1 MELKG
6 KNAIV
11 TGAARGIGRGIAL
24 KLAEAGANVAMV
36 DLGSPK
42 DPALTY
48 NLAAHGELASA
59 VDQVKSHGVKAAA
72 ILADVTRAADCERM
86 AAETVKALGSLDI
99 LVNNAG
105 IIAAGPVAEFS
116 EEAWDRVMAV
126 NAKGPFLCSKAAIP
140 HLLRNK
146 EGAIVNIASIA
157 GKTSR
162 GGLSAYCGSKFAV
175 MALTQ
180 ALAEELGPANIRVNA
195 VCPGLLRTAMWTDV
209 LNQYLSKA
217 WGGGNPESLFD
228 NTVGSMCY
236 LRREQTPADIG
247 EAVVYLARADN
258 VTGTSLVVAGGAE
271 IH

>member
-1 MELKG
+1 M
-6 KNAIV
+6 
-11 TGAARGIGRGIAL
+11 
-24 KLAEAGANVAMV
+24 
-36 DLGSPK
+36 
-42 DPALTY
+42 
-48 NLAAHGELASA
+48 
-59 VDQVKSHGVKAAA
+59 
-72 ILADVTRAADCERM
+72 
-86 AAETVKALGSLDI
+86 
-99 LVNNAG
+99 
-105 IIAAGPVAEFS
+105 AEFS

-126 NAKGPFLCSKAAIP
+126 NAKGPFLCAKAAIP

-162 GGLSAYCGSKFAV
+162 GGLSAYCASKFAV

-217 WGGGNPESLFD
+217 WGGNAESLFD
-228 NTVGSMCY
+228 NTVGTMCY
-236 LRREQTPADIG
+236 LGREQTPADIG

-258 VTGTSLVVAGGAE
+258 VTGTSIVVAGGAE

>member
-6 KNAIV
+6 KTAIV

-24 KLAEAGANVAMV
+24 KLAEAGANLALV
-36 DLGSPK
+36 DLGNPK

-48 NLAAHGELASA
+48 SLAAHTDLADSVA
-59 VDQVKSHGVKAAA
+59 QAKALGVKAVP
-72 ILADVTRAADCERM
+72 ILADVTRLLDCERM
-86 AAETVKALGSLDI
+86 IAETAKALGSVDV

-116 EEAWDRVMAV
+116 EEQWDRVMAV
-126 NAKGPFLCSKAAIP
+126 NAKGPFLCAKAAIP
-140 HLLRNK
+140 RLLRNR

-162 GGLSAYCGSKFAV
+162 GGLSAYCASKFAV

-180 ALAEELGPANIRVNA
+180 ALAEELGPSNIRVNA

-209 LNQYLSKA
+209 LNQYLSRA
-217 WGGGNPESLFD
+217 WGGNAESLFD
-228 NTVGSMCY
+228 NTVGTMCY
-236 LRREQTPADIG
+236 LRREQTSADIG
-247 EAVVYLARADN
+247 DAVVYLARADN

>member
-24 KLAEAGANVAMV
+24 KLAEAGANVALV
-36 DLGSPK
+36 DLGNPR

-48 NLAAHGELASA
+48 NLAAHGDLASA
-59 VDQVKSHGVKAAA
+59 VDEVKSRGVKAAP
-72 ILADVTRAADCERM
+72 ILADVTRLADCERM
-86 AAETVKALGSLDI
+86 AAEVAKALGSIDI

-126 NAKGPFLCSKAAIP
+126 NAKGPFLCAKAAIP
-140 HLLRNK
+140 HLMRNQ
-146 EGAIVNIASIA
+146 EGAIINIASIA
-157 GKTSR
+157 GKTAR
-162 GGLSAYCGSKFAV
+162 RGLSAYSASKFAV

-209 LNQYLSKA
+209 LNQYLGKA
-217 WGGGNPESLFD
+217 MRGNAESPFD
-228 NTVGSMCY
+228 KTVGSACY

-271 IH
+271 VH

>member
-24 KLAEAGANVAMV
+24 KLAEAGANVALV
-36 DLGSPK
+36 DLGNPR

-48 NLAAHGELASA
+48 NLAAHGELQSA
-59 VDQVKSHGVKAAA
+59 LDEVNSRDVKAAA
-72 ILADVTRAADCERM
+72 ILADVTRLADCERM
-86 AAETVKALGSLDI
+86 AAETVKALGSIDV

-140 HLLRNK
+140 HLLRK
-146 EGAIVNIASIA
+146 SEGAIVNIASIA

-162 GGLSAYCGSKFAV
+162 GGLSAYCASKFAV

-217 WGGGNPESLFD
+217 WGGNAESLFD
-228 NTVGSMCY
+228 NTVGTMCY
-236 LRREQTPADIG
+236 LGREQTPADIG

-258 VTGTSLVVAGGAE
+258 VTGTSIVVAGGAE

>member
-24 KLAEAGANVAMV
+24 KLAEAGANVAAV
-36 DLGSPK
+36 DLGNPR

-48 NLAAHGELASA
+48 SLAAHGDLASA
-59 VDQVKSHGVKAAA
+59 VDELQARGVKAVP
-72 ILADVTRAADCERM
+72 ILADVTRLGDCERM
-86 AAETVKALGSLDI
+86 VAETVKALGSLEV

-116 EEAWDRVMAV
+116 EAAWDRVMAV
-126 NAKGPFLCSKAAIP
+126 NAKGPFLCAKAAIP
-140 HLLRNK
+140 HLLRNPQ
-146 EGAIVNIASIA
+146 GAIVNIASIA
-157 GKTSR
+157 GKTAR
-162 GGLSAYCGSKFAV
+162 GGLSAYCASKFAV

-180 ALAEELGPANIRVNA
+180 ALAEELGPSNIRVNA

-209 LNQYLSKA
+209 LDQYLSRA
-217 WGGGNPESLFD
+217 WGGNAESLFD
-228 NTVGSMCY
+228 DTVGSMCY
-236 LRREQTPADIG
+236 LRREQPPADIG

>member
-1 MELKG
+1 M
-6 KNAIV
+6 
-11 TGAARGIGRGIAL
+11 
-24 KLAEAGANVAMV
+24 
-36 DLGSPK
+36 GS
-42 DPALTY
+42 
-48 NLAAHGELASA
+48 
-59 VDQVKSHGVKAAA
+59 
-72 ILADVTRAADCERM
+72 I
-86 AAETVKALGSLDI
+86 DI

-162 GGLSAYCGSKFAV
+162 GGLSAYCASKFAV

-209 LNQYLSKA
+209 LDKYLSKA
-217 WGGGNPESLFD
+217 WGGNAESLFD
-228 NTVGSMCY
+228 DTVGSMCY

-258 VTGTSLVVAGGAE
+258 VTGTSVVVAGGAE